1 MVKPTK
7 LPKKEYSEEQL
18 HELGEILLK
27 AKDIEA
33 DAELLALV
41 KGAMKGKVNKI
52 KSLDDLR
59 EKANSVAKE
68 ERDNEEESEEESED

>member
-1 MVKPTK
+1 MAKPTK
-7 LPKKEYSEEQL
+7 LPKKEYSEDQL
-18 HELGEILLK
+18 HELGEVLLK

-33 DAELLALV
+33 DPELLALV
-41 KGAMKGKVNKI
+41 KEAMKGKVNKI

-68 ERDNEEESEEESED
+68 ERDNEEAEETEED